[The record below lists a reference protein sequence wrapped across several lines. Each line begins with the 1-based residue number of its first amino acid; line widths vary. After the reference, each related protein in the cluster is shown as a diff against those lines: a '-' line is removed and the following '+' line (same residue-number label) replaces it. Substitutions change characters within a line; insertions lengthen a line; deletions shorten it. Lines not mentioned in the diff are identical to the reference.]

1 MKKMTRIM
9 TLLLAL
15 MTILV
20 MSQAAF
26 ALDSTLE
33 GGTYTYDGDEIT
45 TDNPGAIQEALSG
58 MEPGDSVT
66 INQTYVNESDNNTEW
81 YLRNE
86 VLDAFEKA
94 SEEGGYT
101 YILTSG
107 GVEIFNSDQVGGADA
122 PDASDEKGL
131 QLATDATGEWIHID
145 SLGPGE
151 SGETTLYVALDGESQ
166 ANVYQ
171 STDSVIELQ
180 YAVEDEELEDVIK
193 HVPGKGVNT
202 GDSTNML
209 LPIMVFL
216 GAALLLVLALVSY
229 RKDKRKDGEQA

>member
-107 GVEIFNSDQVGGADA
+107 GVEIFNSDQVGGTDA
-122 PDASDEKGL
+122 PDASDKVGL
-131 QLATDATGEWIHID
+131 ELATDATGEWIHID

>member
-107 GVEIFNSDQVGGADA
+107 GVEIFNSDQVGGTDA
-122 PDASDEKGL
+122 PDASDKVGL
-131 QLATDATGEWIHID
+131 KLATDATGEWIHID

>member
-202 GDSTNML
+202 GDSTNL
-209 LPIMVFL
+209 LIPIMVFL